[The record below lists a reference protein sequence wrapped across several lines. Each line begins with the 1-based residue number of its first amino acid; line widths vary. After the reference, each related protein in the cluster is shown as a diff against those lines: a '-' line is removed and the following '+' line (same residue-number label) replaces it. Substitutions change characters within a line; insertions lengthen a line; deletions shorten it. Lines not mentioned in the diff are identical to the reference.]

1 MGPSCHHISALALAN
16 HDVYN
21 AAPVDSVGTIS
32 YSCPP
37 PALATVTIDAGP
49 AFAGFN
55 F

>member
-1 MGPSCHHISALALAN
+1 VGPSCHHISALARAN

-37 PALATVTIDAGP
+37 PALPTVDAGP

-55 F
+55 S